1 MKVLQ
6 NLGLCLLFVTAM
18 GCDEDVASLTTPA
31 ETTDIPIRW
40 RMQPVNGMQQSRAL
54 VEADGTKTAEEF
66 LQEACTSDKY
76 ERIVIWGDYAN
87 VISGQLITQEGF
99 FAAANLAYYGI
110 GADEDSP
117 TGWDYD
123 GEDRYWTLGGKYKFR
138 AYYPKNGVNIVS
150 SSNATTFVF
159 EWNSIQ
165 SQTDLLVAYKEIDT
179 RNWKLS
185 DPVPLDMR
193 HALAALKF
201 NFCFVDGYYTED
213 RLTGCWLENSEEDDF
228 SCVGILAYGGKDV
241 NPEAMT
247 WTEAYAYEP
256 GVEMYKW
263 TYDTGVP
270 LKSEPGV
277 DTDEAATD
285 DDIITIATAYTG
297 GATTGDKYSAND
309 GWLLVIP
316 QELSGNLCLCFTTA
330 KGGSGNVYRAK
341 IPANTGSDG
350 SYKPGYK
357 YNYTVQISKT
367 NLILTLSIA
376 AWNKLDSSYDIK
388 F

>member
-1 MKVLQ
+1 MKKLQ
-6 NLGLCLLFVTAM
+6 YIGLCLLLVTVV
-18 GCDEDVASLTTPA
+18 GCGEDAASLTTPT
-31 ETTDIPIRW
+31 ETTDVPIKW
-40 RMQPVNGMQQSRAL
+40 RMRPVNGMQNSRAL
-54 VEADGTKTAEEF
+54 VEDAGTKTAEEL
-66 LQEACTSDKY
+66 LQEACAPGMS
-76 ERIVIWGDYAN
+76 ERIIIWGDY
-87 VISGQLITQEGF
+87 SYKTSTQEGF
-99 FAAANLAYYGI
+99 FDGVNLAYYGI
-110 GADEDSP
+110 SADEDSP

-123 GEDRYWTLGGKYKFR
+123 GEDRFWKLGGKYKFR

-150 SSNATTFVF
+150 SSNATTFAF

-179 RNWKLS
+179 QNWNLN

-193 HALAALKF
+193 HALSALKF
-201 NFCFVDGYYTED
+201 NFRFVDGYYTED
-213 RLTGCWLENSEEDDF
+213 RLTGFWLENSEEDDF
-228 SCVGILAYGGKDV
+228 SCVGILAYGGKNVD
-241 NPEAMT
+241 PETMT
-247 WTEAYAYEP
+247 WTGAYAYEP

-270 LKSEPGV
+270 IKSEAGANA
-277 DTDEAATD
+277 DEAATD
-285 DDIITIATAYTG
+285 DDVITMATAYTG
-297 GATTGDKYSAND
+297 GTTTGDKYSTND

-316 QELSGNLCLCFTTA
+316 QELSGNLCLCFTTE
-330 KGGSGNVYRAK
+330 KGGVDNVYRAK
-341 IPANTGSDG
+341 IPADTGTDG

>member
-6 NLGLCLLFVTAM
+6 YIGLCLLLVTAM

-66 LQEACTSDKY
+66 LQEACTSEKD

-123 GEDRYWTLGGKYKFR
+123 GEDRFWKLGGKYKFR

-179 RNWKLS
+179 QNWNLN

-201 NFCFVDGYYTED
+201 NFRFVDGYYTED

-228 SCVGILAYGGKDV
+228 SCVGILAYGGKNI
-241 NPEAMT
+241 NPETIT

-263 TYDTGVP
+263 TYDTGVS

-285 DDIITIATAYTG
+285 DDIITMATAYTG

-330 KGGSGNVYRAK
+330 KGGSDNVYRAK
-341 IPANTGSDG
+341 IPANTGSNG